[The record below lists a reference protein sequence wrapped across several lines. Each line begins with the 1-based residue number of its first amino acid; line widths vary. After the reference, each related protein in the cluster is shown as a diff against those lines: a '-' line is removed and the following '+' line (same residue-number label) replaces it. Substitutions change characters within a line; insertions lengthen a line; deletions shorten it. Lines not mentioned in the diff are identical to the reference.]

1 MEINNVNV
9 PKSARR
15 YVDYHPSVWG
25 DYFLAYDSS
34 ITDIDHEE
42 EGEVERLRDEVKK
55 MLIEAHH
62 ATSTRKLLELIDNT
76 QRLGV
81 SYHFEKE
88 IEESL
93 KHIYNNMSCG
103 EFDDDDNNLDIVAL
117 RFRLL
122 RQVGYNVSCDV
133 IERFKDD
140 EGNFKKELASDVK
153 GILSLYEAAHL
164 GISGENILEE
174 ALVFTTKCLKSMVPK
189 LSGYVVT
196 HIVHAL
202 KMPIRRTL
210 ARVAARQYINMYQ
223 DNPEHS
229 KVLLQFARLDFN
241 MLQKLH
247 QKELSGITRWWK
259 GLDVERNFSFA
270 RDRLVEAYLWMIGVY
285 FEPQY
290 CRARRFTTQIISLAS
305 ILDDLYDVYGTHD
318 ELEMFTDAIQ
328 RWDINASQQLPPYLK
343 LLYQYIFDTY
353 AEMEELLAKEN
364 ISYRV
369 HYAKNELKKL
379 VRAYHQE
386 FKWYHSGYVPTF
398 EEYLKVALVTACY
411 MMLSTTSLVG
421 MEEELVSEEN
431 FKWITSEPLM
441 VKASSIV
448 CRLMDD
454 RIGHKFE
461 QERGHV
467 ASAVESYVKEFECSK
482 QEAYVK
488 LEKLVVN
495 AWQDLNK
502 DSLQPMPAPML
513 VLMRVL
519 NFARAI
525 NLIYKDEDIYTNSK
539 TKLKDIITKFDGS
552 IGEAAER
559 MYRMNFEDGELLEED
574 DDEES
579 DEEEETES
587 SIDLLVRFVQMSF
600 PRHKHSAAYS
610 TRIRNSFTSSGS
622 IPSGDKKHTRFP
634 SSSSVDY
641 LHKLSSKSSLPSVLI
656 VGGMQVT
663 FAVDGVLIL
672 ALLSILK
679 AFLEVICSLGGAV
692 FVAILFLRVLWSA
705 VSYFQ
710 STGSDFNSGG
720 SSYGRTQPTA

>member
-1 MEINNVNV
+1 MNA

-34 ITDIDHEE
+34 ITDVDHEE
-42 EGEVERLRDEVKK
+42 EGGVERLRDEVKK

-62 ATSTRKLLELIDNT
+62 ATSTRKLLEIIDNT

-103 EFDDDDNNLDIVAL
+103 ELDDHNNLEIVAL

-122 RQVGYNVSCDV
+122 RQAGYNVSSNV
-133 IERFKDD
+133 FERFKDD
-140 EGNFKKELASDVK
+140 EGNFKKELTSDVN

-164 GISGENILEE
+164 GIGGENILEE
-174 ALVFTTKCLKSMVPK
+174 ALVFTTKCLKCMVPK

-196 HIVHAL
+196 HIIHAL

-210 ARVAARQYINMYQ
+210 ERVAARQYINMYQ
-223 DNPEHS
+223 DNPEHN

-270 RDRLVEAYLWMIGVY
+270 RDRLVEAYLWIIGVY

-290 CRARRFTTQIISLAS
+290 CRARRFITQIISLAS
-305 ILDDLYDVYGTHD
+305 ILDDLYDVYGTRD

-343 LLYQYIFDTY
+343 LLYQYIFVTY

-421 MEEELVSEEN
+421 MEKELVSEEN

-454 RIGHKFE
+454 RIGHKYE
-461 QERGHV
+461 QKRGHV

-502 DSLQPMPAPML
+502 DSFHPMPAPML
-513 VLMRVL
+513 VLMRIL

-539 TKLKDIITKFDGS
+539 TKLKDIITKV
-552 IGEAAER
+552 
-559 MYRMNFEDGELLEED
+559 
-574 DDEES
+574 
-579 DEEEETES
+579 
-587 SIDLLVRFVQMSF
+587 LV
-600 PRHKHSAAYS
+600 
-610 TRIRNSFTSSGS
+610 
-622 IPSGDKKHTRFP
+622 
-634 SSSSVDY
+634 
-641 LHKLSSKSSLPSVLI
+641 
-656 VGGMQVT
+656 
-663 FAVDGVLIL
+663 
-672 ALLSILK
+672 
-679 AFLEVICSLGGAV
+679 
-692 FVAILFLRVLWSA
+692 
-705 VSYFQ
+705 
-710 STGSDFNSGG
+710 
-720 SSYGRTQPTA
+720 QPFKI

>member
-34 ITDIDHEE
+34 ITVIDHEE

-62 ATSTRKLLELIDNT
+62 ATSTIKLLEIIDNT

-93 KHIYNNMSCG
+93 KHIYNNMNCN
-103 EFDDDDNNLDIVAL
+103 EFDDDNNLKIVAL

-122 RQVGYNVSCDV
+122 RQDGYNVSCDV
-133 IERFKDD
+133 FERFKDD

-153 GILSLYEAAHL
+153 EILSLYEAAHL
-164 GISGENILEE
+164 GIGGENILEE
-174 ALVFTTKCLKSMVPK
+174 ALRFTTKCLKSMVTK

-196 HIVHAL
+196 HIIHAL
-202 KMPIRRTL
+202 KMPIRRNL

-223 DNPEHS
+223 DNPEHN

-247 QKELSGITRWWK
+247 QKELSGIT
-259 GLDVERNFSFA
+259 RNFSFA

-305 ILDDLYDVYGTHD
+305 ILYDLYDVYGTHD

-421 MEEELVSEEN
+421 MKKELVSEEN

-454 RIGHKFE
+454 RIGHKYE

-488 LEKLVVN
+488 LEKLGVN

-587 SIDLLVRFVQMSF
+587 SIDLLVRFVQSMFKKVSKRAKKATRSILPDVISPQLFILPELETPILLQVQF
-600 PRHKHSAAYS
+600 PAETKN
-610 TRIRNSFTSSGS
+610 TL
-622 IPSGDKKHTRFP
+622 
-634 SSSSVDY
+634 VDY
-641 LHKLSSKSSLPSVLI
+641 LHKLCSKSSLPSVLF

-679 AFLEVICSLGGAV
+679 AFLEVVCSLGGAV
-692 FVAILFLRVLWSA
+692 FVAILLLRVLWSA
-705 VSYFQ
+705 VSYLQ

-720 SSYGRTQPTA
+720 SSYGRTQPAA

>member
-1 MEINNVNV
+1 MEINNMNV

-34 ITDIDHEE
+34 ITDVDHEE
-42 EGEVERLRDEVKK
+42 EERVERLRDEVKK
-55 MLIEAHH
+55 MLIEDHH
-62 ATSTRKLLELIDNT
+62 ATSTRKLLEIIDNT

-93 KHIYNNMSCG
+93 KHIYNNLSCG
-103 EFDDDDNNLDIVAL
+103 EFDDHNNLEIVAL

-122 RQVGYNVSCDV
+122 RQAGYNVSSDV
-133 IERFKDD
+133 FERFKDD
-140 EGNFKKELASDVK
+140 KGNFKKELVSDVK

-164 GISGENILEE
+164 RISGENILEE

-196 HIVHAL
+196 HIIHAL

-223 DNPEHS
+223 DNPEHR

-259 GLDVERNFSFA
+259 GLNVEKNFSFA
-270 RDRLVEAYLWMIGVY
+270 RDRLVEAYFWMIGVY

-290 CRARRFTTQIISLAS
+290 CRARRFTTQIIFLAS

-421 MEEELVSEEN
+421 MEEELVNEEN

-502 DSLQPMPAPML
+502 ESLQPMPAPML

-587 SIDLLVRFVQMSF
+587 SIDLLVRFVQSMFKKVSK
-600 PRHKHSAAYS
+600 RAKKA
-610 TRIRNSFTSSGS
+610 TRS
-622 IPSGDKKHTRFP
+622 I
-634 SSSSVDY
+634 
-641 LHKLSSKSSLPSVLI
+641 LPDVISPQL
-656 VGGMQVT
+656 VT

-679 AFLEVICSLGGAV
+679 AFLEVVCSLGGAV

-720 SSYGRTQPTA
+720 RSYGRTQPTA